1 MDSLK
6 QFLEAWEKQQGL
18 KPSEPEPAPTDGSG
32 EEQVSPAEPSA
43 GADTEKAPSA
53 AVGAQTAAEEAQKPQ
68 LPEVQPQLSQPQP
81 PQPSEEA
88 EEEVEGEEE
97 FLPELSA
104 DEIFKDIDEIQFLT
118 NPKAV
123 LSEIVKRLDSHYRR
137 ALTDLASGLSQVVEL
152 QVQWSLVN
160 AFFDRNP
167 DLLPHRA
174 IVNEVADE
182 LKKDP
187 RFQQLTIPQRMEVLA
202 QLARERLKANATA
215 TEGVPPAGVVRGTP
229 PPPADEQ
236 QQKVKQFIEAYLR
249 SR

>member
-6 QFLEAWEKQQGL
+6 QFLDAWEKQQGL
-18 KPSEPEPAPTDGSG
+18 KPSEPEPAPADGSG
-32 EEQVSPAEPSA
+32 EEQVSPAESSA

-68 LPEVQPQLSQPQP
+68 LPEVQPQLSQP
-81 PQPSEEA
+81 SEEVT

-174 IVNEVADE
+174 IVNEVAEE